1 MKSVFLEN
9 KNIARKDSKQKPEN
23 ELLIYQEKVNRKEK
37 LDRTSIVSWMFLIGS
52 LIFQM
57 DAIIEL
63 EEGFSIH
70 VLLHLSA
77 SLLFVVGSIFF
88 MLDARQ
94 K

>member
-9 KNIARKDSKQKPEN
+9 KTITTSDRKRDKIIPKIA
-23 ELLIYQEKVNRKEK
+23 KEK
-37 LDRTSIVSWMFLIGS
+37 NIDRTSLVSWMFLIGS
-52 LIFQM
+52 LIFQI
-57 DAIIEL
+57 DAILEL

-77 SLLFVVGSIFF
+77 SLLFVIGSIFF
-88 MLDARQ
+88 LLDARQ